1 MVSVEGRRSPGRS
14 LSQALRFPTALELCG
29 RSWCPAARSGLRP
42 AGLGLRVEDR
52 PGKAAG
58 GLIRDR
64 GGRRLLIAA
73 VAHEWDSLSEG
84 VSRPVGSELREGLP
98 PPLSGVGHHRA
109 LRGRV

>member
-1 MVSVEGRRSPGRS
+1 MVSVEVLRVLGRPFSQPLRS
-14 LSQALRFPTALELCG
+14 ATVLEPCG
-29 RSWCPAARSGLRP
+29 WSWCPEAQSGLRP

-73 VAHEWDSLSEG
+73 VAQEWDGLSEG
-84 VSRPVGSELREGLP
+84 VSRPVGIEVGGGLP
-98 PPLSGVGHHRA
+98 PPVSGVGHRRA